1 MQLQSV
7 MYLLQLIFIF
17 SLCLGMV
24 RYANEFKR
32 KENNKNIWNEKL
44 TATHSYRAQ
53 VTFFLH
59 KELLQ

>member
-1 MQLQSV
+1 MRLQSV

-44 TATHSYRAQ
+44 TATHSYRASH
-53 VTFFLH
+53 FFLH
-59 KELLQ
+59 KERLQ